1 MAPAAPRYPKQKAAA
16 MQLLNQG
23 RYAEAAAMLAP
34 LCAKQPRD
42 PESHGALGY
51 CLLHLG
57 RLAEAVAAYRRV
69 VRLVPRAWRAHADLA
84 NALRFAGSFQEA
96 VDANQEAIR
105 LNPSAAVLW
114 DNLGICLCSQGRI
127 DEAAAAHR
135 KAMELDPASFR
146 AHSNLLLTLHY
157 QAAADPAVL
166 LADHRAWGAAHGVAG
181 AAPHFQ
187 NRRDPERRLRVGYLS
202 ADLRTHSVAYFL
214 EPLLAHHDHA
224 QVEVYAYAHLPGGD
238 ATTERLHG
246 WVDQWRWVAG
256 LAPHA
261 LVRRLRDDR
270 LDLLVELGG
279 HTSSELL
286 VACALRAAP
295 VQVTYLGYPDTTGV
309 PALDYRLVD
318 EITDP
323 PGAEVWATERL
334 VRLPGCFLCFCP
346 SAEAPPVAPLPAAT
360 RGHVT
365 FGSFNNLAKIN
376 VAVVDLWC
384 QLLARLPAA
393 RLLVKNPSFDDPPTR
408 GRYAAWFAARGIDA
422 GRVELRGPTEQV
434 ADHLA
439 LYGEVDIALDT
450 FPYNGTTTTCEA
462 LWQGV
467 PVVTLAGNLHMGR
480 VGASLLQAAGH
491 PEWVAATEAEYLAAA
506 TGLAADVDRLGR
518 LRAGLRQAVAAS
530 PLADGAAFVPRV
542 EAAYRA
548 LWRGWCATP
557 A

>member
-261 LVRRLRDDR
+261 LVRRLREDR

-295 VQVTYLGYPDTTGV
+295 VQVTYLGYATTTGL
-309 PALDYRLVD
+309 AAMDYRLTD
-318 EITDP
+318 GWLDP
-323 PGAEVWATERL
+323 PGFESHYCERL
-334 VRLPGCFLCFCP
+334 VRLPSGWLCFQP
-346 SAEAPPVAPLPAAT
+346 PAEAGGVAGPPCLAT
-360 RGHVT
+360 GHTT
-365 FGSFNNLAKIN
+365 FGSFNSLAKVGEKV
-376 VAVVDLWC
+376 VALWAT
-384 QLLARLPAA
+384 LLNRVEGS
-393 RLLVKNPSFDDPPTR
+393 RLLLKNSSLHDPETCGLLR
-408 GRYAAWFAARGIDA
+408 DRFAAA
-422 GRVELRGPTEQV
+422 GVDPQRLDLVGLTPS
-434 ADHLA
+434 AAAHFA
-439 LYGEVDIALDT
+439 LYDRVDIGLDP
-450 FPYNGTTTTCEA
+450 FPYAGGTTTCEA
-462 LWQGV
+462 LWKGV
-467 PVVTLAGNLHMGR
+467 PVITLAGDRAATRFGVSTL
-480 VGASLLQAAGH
+480 ASLGLEELIAADGDAY
-491 PEWVAATEAEYLAAA
+491 VALAAA
-506 TGLAADVDRLGR
+506 LA
-518 LRAGLRQAVAAS
+518 
-530 PLADGAAFVPRV
+530 
-542 EAAYRA
+542 
-548 LWRGWCATP
+548 
-557 A
+557 